1 MRFLDIQ
8 KMAIHALGKNK
19 IQTALTMLGIVIGVS
34 AVIAMVSLGQ
44 GAQKLVEQQ
53 VAGMGQN
60 VLQVQG
66 GGNWQQQGG
75 GARGA
80 ASDSQ
85 TLSEGDVNAIRRE
98 VPAVARATPIVQS
111 NNNQFV
117 FGNQNWQSR
126 IEGSNE
132 TYLEIRGWKIAQG
145 EFFTESDVR
154 TAARVVVLGKTIADN
169 LFPGGDS
176 VGQTIR
182 VRNLPYRVVGVLAAK
197 GQSSQGQD
205 QDDTAIMPYTTIQKK
220 MLGQAVPR
228 IQRITV
234 SAISP
239 EATGPAKAQIETLL
253 RERHQIRQGQAD
265 DFRVN
270 NITEVAEAAENTTRI
285 MTLLLGSIAAVSL
298 LVGGIGIMN
307 IMLVSVTERTREI
320 GIRMAIGSRGSYIRM
335 QFLAESVILCMV
347 GGFIGVVFGIGLS
360 LAIARFMAWPSFV
373 SVEAASIAFLFSAAT
388 GIFFGYY
395 PAHKAASLDPIEA
408 LRYE

>member
-1 MRFLDIQ
+1 MRIIDIQ
-8 KMAIHALGKNK
+8 KMAVHALGKNK

-44 GAQKLVEQQ
+44 GAQKLVQDQ
-53 VAGMGQN
+53 VAGMGTN

-66 GGNWQQQGG
+66 QNQYQGG
-75 GARGA
+75 GARQSTDQNQVLTEA
-80 ASDSQ
+80 
-85 TLSEGDVNAIRRE
+85 DVDAIRKE
-98 VPAVARATPIVQS
+98 VPAVAMATPIVQAQG
-111 NNNQFV
+111 QFV
-117 FGNQNWQSR
+117 FGNQNWSSR
-126 IEGSNE
+126 VQGSNE
-132 TYLEIRGWKIAQG
+132 NYLDIRGWKMAQG
-145 EFFTESDVR
+145 EFFTDADVR
-154 TAARVVVLGKTIADN
+154 TASRIVVLGKTIADT
-169 LFPGGDS
+169 LFPGGEA

-182 VRNLPYRVVGVLAAK
+182 IRNLPYRVIGVLAAK
-197 GQSSQGQD
+197 GQNSNGQD
-205 QDDTAIMPYTTIQKK
+205 QDDTAVMPYTTIQKK
-220 MLGQAVPR
+220 MLGAALPR
-228 IQRITV
+228 IQQISV
-234 SAISP
+234 SAISAA
-239 EATGPAKAQIETLL
+239 ATGPAKDQITALL
-253 RERHQIRQGQAD
+253 RERHQIRPGQPD

-270 NITEVAEAAENTTRI
+270 NLTEVAEAAENTTRV

-347 GGFIGVVFGIGLS
+347 GGFIGVLIGIGLS
-360 LAIARFMAWPSFV
+360 IGIARFMQWPSFV
-373 SVEAASIAFLFSAAT
+373 SPQASMIAFGFSAAT

>member
-8 KMAIHALGKNK
+8 KMALHALGKNK

-53 VAGMGQN
+53 VAGMGEN
-60 VLQVQG
+60 VLQIQG
-66 GGNWQQQGG
+66 GGGWQAGG
-75 GARGA
+75 GARTGVA
-80 ASDSQ
+80 DNQ
-85 TLSEGDVNAIRRE
+85 VLTEGDVDAIRRE
-98 VPAVARATPIVQS
+98 IPAVGKATPVVQAQG
-111 NNNQFV
+111 QFV
-117 FGNQNWQSR
+117 FGNQNWSSR
-126 IEGSNE
+126 VEGSNE
-132 TYLEIRGWKIAQG
+132 LYLDIRGWKIAQG
-145 EFFTESDVR
+145 EFFSESDVR
-154 TAARVVVLGKTIADN
+154 TAARVVVLGKTIADT
-169 LFPGGDS
+169 LFPGGES

-197 GQSSQGQD
+197 GQNANGQD

-220 MLGQAVPR
+220 MMGQAVPR

-234 SAISP
+234 SAISSA
-239 EATGPAKAQIETLL
+239 ATTPAKDQITAVL
-253 RERHQIRQGQAD
+253 RERHQIRPGQAD

-270 NITEVAEAAENTTRI
+270 NITEVAEAAEATTQI

-347 GGFIGVVFGIGLS
+347 GGFIGVVVGIGLS
-360 LAIARFMAWPSFV
+360 LLIASLMGWPSYV
-373 SVEAASIAFLFSAAT
+373 SPEAASIAFLFSAAT

>member
-1 MRFLDIQ
+1 VRFLDIQ
-8 KMAIHALGKNK
+8 KMALHALGKNK

-44 GAQKLVEQQ
+44 GASKLVQDQ

-66 GGNWQQQGG
+66 GGNWQQGG

-80 ASDSQ
+80 ADQ
-85 TLSEGDVNAIRRE
+85 NQVLTEGDVEAIRKE
-98 VPAVARATPIVQS
+98 IPAVARAAPNVQAQG
-111 NNNQFV
+111 QFV
-117 FGNQNWQSR
+117 FGNQNWSSR
-126 IEGSNE
+126 IQGSNE
-132 TYLEIRGWKIAQG
+132 SYLDIRGWKMGQG
-145 EFFTESDVR
+145 DFYTENDVR

-169 LFPGGDS
+169 LFPGGDA
-176 VGQTIR
+176 VGQSIR
-182 VRNLPYRVVGVLAAK
+182 IRNLPYRVIGVLAAK
-197 GQSSQGQD
+197 GQSANGQD
-205 QDDTAIMPYTTIQKK
+205 QDDTAMMPYTTVQKK
-220 MLGQAVPR
+220 MLGQAIPR
-228 IQRITV
+228 IQQISV
-234 SAISP
+234 SAISA

-253 RERHQIRQGQAD
+253 RERHQIRPGQPD

-270 NITEVAEAAENTTRI
+270 NITEVAEAAQATTQV
-285 MTLLLGSIAAVSL
+285 MTMLLGSIAAVSL

-347 GGFIGVVFGIGLS
+347 GGLIGVMFGIGLS
-360 LAIARFMAWPSFV
+360 LGIARLMEWPSYV
-373 SVEAASIAFLFSAAT
+373 SPEAASIAFLFSAVT

>member
-44 GAQKLVEQQ
+44 GAQKLVSDQ
-53 VAGMGQN
+53 VAGMGES
-60 VLQVQG
+60 VLQIQG
-66 GGNWQQQGG
+66 GGGWNQGG
-75 GARGA
+75 GARQGN
-80 ASDSQ
+80 DQQ
-85 TLSEGDVNAIRRE
+85 TLTEGDVEAIGKE
-98 VPAVARATPIVQS
+98 VPTVKLITPIAQAQG
-111 NNNQFV
+111 QFV
-117 FGNQNWQSR
+117 FGNQNWASR
-126 IEGSNE
+126 VEGSNE
-132 TYLEIRGWKIAQG
+132 HYLDIRGLKIDQG
-145 EFFTESDVR
+145 DFFAESDVR
-154 TAARVVVLGKTIADN
+154 TANRVVVLGKTVADN
-169 LFPGGDS
+169 LFQGSDPI
-176 VGQTIR
+176 GQTIR
-182 VRNLPYRVVGVLAAK
+182 IRNLPYRVIGVLRAK
-197 GQSSQGQD
+197 GQSATGQD
-205 QDDTAIMPYTTIQKK
+205 QDDTAIMPYTTVQKK
-220 MLGQAVPR
+220 MTNSAIPR
-228 IQRITV
+228 INRITV

-239 EATGPAKAQIETLL
+239 QATGAAKDQITELL
-253 RERHQIRQGQAD
+253 RERHSIRPGQPE

-270 NITEVAEAAENTTRI
+270 NLTEVAEAAEATTRV

-335 QFLAESVILCMV
+335 QFLAESVILCML
-347 GGFIGVVFGIGLS
+347 GGLIGVIAGIGLS
-360 LAIARFMAWPSFV
+360 IAIARVMGWPSYV
-373 SVEAASIAFLFSAAT
+373 SPQAATIAFLFSAAT